1 MSIIKRMIGEYPPKE
16 TRAESN
22 ETVNREKRY
31 RQILDI
37 LDGNEMT
44 AKEVAVEM
52 CRRGYVP
59 TSERNYAAP
68 RLTELQQKGRVEA
81 IGKKKCQYTNKTVAV
96 YSVREAVTG
105 EQ

>member
-1 MSIIKRMIGEYPPKE
+1 MMFQKRRLGEYPPKE
-16 TRAESN
+16 TRAEAN

-59 TSERNYAAP
+59 TSERNFTAP
-68 RLTELQQKGRVEA
+68 RLTELQQRGVVEA

-96 YSVREAVTG
+96 YRIREAVTG